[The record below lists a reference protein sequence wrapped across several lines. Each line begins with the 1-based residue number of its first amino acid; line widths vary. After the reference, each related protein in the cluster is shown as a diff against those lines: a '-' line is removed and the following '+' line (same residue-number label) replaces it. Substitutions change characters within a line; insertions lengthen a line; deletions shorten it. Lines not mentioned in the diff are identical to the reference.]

1 MDKGNDYRRQKLAE
15 FVRVWINYIGGFMS
29 VKASIIMEK
38 YTGQYFEQSVN
49 HLLDEYCTF
58 VKFQKNTIVLLQGD
72 RATNLYFIISGL
84 VRGYYID
91 EEGNDVTKVFA
102 AENDFFSTKGY
113 ITNSPSLFNVE
124 CLEDCNCIQIPYVA
138 LAKIM
143 ENNDSI
149 FRIFNQYLITAM
161 ENLEIRTRN
170 LVMKNAED
178 RYILFLE
185 EYPELERRINQK
197 YIASY
202 IGIRTGSLSR
212 IKKKIK
218 SKKLT

>member
-1 MDKGNDYRRQKLAE
+1 
-15 FVRVWINYIGGFMS
+15 MS

-38 YTGQYFEQSVN
+38 YTGLHFDQSLN
-49 HLLDEYCTF
+49 QLLDEYCTF
-58 VKFQKNTIVLLQGD
+58 VTFQKNTIVLLQGD

-91 EEGNDVTKVFA
+91 EEGNDVTKSFA

-124 CLEDCNCIQIPYVA
+124 CLEDCKCIKIPYVA
-138 LAKIM
+138 LIKIM
-143 ENNDSI
+143 ENNENI
-149 FRIFNQYLITAM
+149 FKIFNQYIITAM

-170 LVMKNAED
+170 LVMKNAEE
-178 RYILFLE
+178 RYRIFLE
-185 EYPELERRINQK
+185 EYPELEQRINQK

-212 IKKKIK
+212 IKKNIK
-218 SKKLT
+218 SKN